1 MFRAGQ
7 LVIYGGNGVCRIE
20 DIILREN
27 ALSGDLIKVYVIRLS
42 SGLTSYIPVDS
53 NVFMRALIS
62 ADEVRTVIGEFPSLE
77 TRSFSST
84 NSKALADQYRAII
97 ARHDVREMLCL
108 YKSLQHKTELARAAG
123 KKPGAMDER
132 FAAAALEQVIKEFS
146 IVLECTSDDVLS
158 LLGIAPIAA
167 RS

>member
-7 LVIYGGNGVCRIE
+7 QVIYGGNGVCRIE
-20 DIILREN
+20 DIVLRES
-27 ALSGDLIKVYVIRLS
+27 ALSGDLVQVYVIRLS

-53 NVFMRALIS
+53 NVFMRALITE
-62 ADEVRTVIGEFPSLE
+62 DEVRAVIEEFPFIG
-77 TRSFSST
+77 TRSFAGT

-97 ARHDVREMLCL
+97 ARHDVREMMCL
-108 YKSLQHKTELARAAG
+108 YKSLQQKIEISRSAG

-146 IVLECTSDDVLS
+146 VVLACSQEDVLAQ
-158 LLGIAPIAA
+158 LGIPLTVAK
-167 RS
+167 

>member
-7 LVIYGGNGVCRIE
+7 QVIYGGNGVCTIE

-27 ALSGDLIKVYVIRLS
+27 ALSGDVVQVYVIRLA

-53 NVFMRALIS
+53 NVFMRALIT
-62 ADEVRTVIGEFPSLE
+62 ADEVCAVIEEYTSLQTRT
-77 TRSFSST
+77 FSGT

-108 YKSLQHKTELARAAG
+108 YKSLQQKIESARLAG
-123 KKPGAMDER
+123 KKSGAMDER
-132 FAAAALEQVIKEFS
+132 FATAALEQVLEEFS
-146 IVLECTSDDVLS
+146 VVLACPKGELLS
-158 LLGIAPIAA
+158 RLGLLT
-167 RS
+167 

>member
-1 MFRAGQ
+1 MFRVGQ
-7 LVIYGGNGVCRIE
+7 QVIYGGNGVCRIE
-20 DIILREN
+20 DIVLREN
-27 ALSGDLIKVYVIRLS
+27 ALSGDVVQVYVIRLS

-62 ADEVRTVIGEFPSLE
+62 AEEVRTVIGEFASLAAR
-77 TRSFSST
+77 TFVGT

-108 YKSLQHKTELARAAG
+108 YKSLQQKIENARAAG

-132 FAAAALEQVIKEFS
+132 FAAAALEQVVKEFA
-146 IVLECTSDDVLS
+146 IVLDCPTEDILGM
-158 LLGIAPIAA
+158 LGIAPIAA
-167 RS
+167 RT

>member
-7 LVIYGGNGVCRIE
+7 QVIYGGNGVCRIE
-20 DIILREN
+20 DIVLREN
-27 ALSGDLIKVYVIRLS
+27 ALSGDVIQVYVIRLS

-62 ADEVRTVIGEFPSLE
+62 AEEVRTVIGEFASLAAR
-77 TRSFSST
+77 TFVGT

-108 YKSLQHKTELARAAG
+108 YKSLQQKIENARAAG

-132 FAAAALEQVIKEFS
+132 FAAAALEQVVKEFA
-146 IVLECTSDDVLS
+146 IVLDCPTEDILGM
-158 LLGIAPIAA
+158 LGIALIAA
-167 RS
+167 RT